1 MRISGVSTGNDC
13 MSLLNQWT
21 NTKTDKSFAAILQQ
35 ALTGGNDNQVVVD
48 DALAK
53 KLNLG
58 KFAYCDATGFTLKN
72 GITINEPR
80 VPVDAGTYEPPA
92 NYDVFR
98 QTVLTNEAEIPDE
111 CFSVGSDGTRYL
123 NQQGVAFL
131 TD

>member
-35 ALTGGNDNQVVVD
+35 TLTGGNDNQVVVD
-48 DALAK
+48 EALAEK
-53 KLNLG
+53 LG
-58 KFAYCDATGFTLKN
+58 KFAYRDATGFTLKN
-72 GITINEPR
+72 GITINEPH

-98 QTVLTNEAEIPDE
+98 QTVLANEAPEIPDE
-111 CFSVGSDGTRYL
+111 C
-123 NQQGVAFL
+123 
-131 TD
+131 